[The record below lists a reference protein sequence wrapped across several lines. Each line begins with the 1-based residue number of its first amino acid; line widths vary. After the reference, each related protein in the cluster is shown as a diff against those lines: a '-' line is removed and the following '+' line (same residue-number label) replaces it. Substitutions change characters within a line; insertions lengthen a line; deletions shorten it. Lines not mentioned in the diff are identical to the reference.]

1 MKIQW
6 TTNSYGRS
14 GILAIAEGEDT
25 QPPVDTFYLDYIV
38 ESVDHDRLAVAAALV
53 FGAYAGDRL
62 SFENPISAGV
72 ARAIE
77 VFLGE
82 RMIRVEPVCYVE
94 NSSLH
99 GDSIIV
105 LDHSGAHATPVNKL
119 GRQRHIG
126 VSILPTESS
135 SGGLLTMDTLSVAS
149 NAWLH
154 ARLHPAGFAEDR
166 SSVAAGV
173 LLSAD
178 LSAAGI
184 ALCQSAG
191 VVGRS
196 VETEALQTLLES
208 SSLSLVVQASC
219 G

>member
-6 TTNSYGRS
+6 TANSFGRS
-14 GILAIAEGEDT
+14 GILAISESGDT
-25 QPPVDTFYLDYIV
+25 EPPVDTFYLDYIV
-38 ESVDHDRLAVAAALV
+38 ENIDQDRLAVAAALT
-53 FGAYAGDRL
+53 FGAYAGSRMI
-62 SFENPISAGV
+62 FENPVSAGV

-77 VFLGE
+77 VFLME
-82 RMIRVEPVCYVE
+82 HMIRVDPVNYAE

-105 LDHSGAHATPVNKL
+105 LDHSGAHAAPRNEL
-119 GRQRHIG
+119 GQQRRIG
-126 VSILPTESS
+126 VSILPTDRN
-135 SGGLLTMDTLSVAS
+135 SGGLLTMDSLSVAS

-154 ARLHPAGFAEDR
+154 SQLHPSGSAEDR

-184 ALCQSAG
+184 AMCESSG
-191 VVGRS
+191 SGS
-196 VETEALQTLLES
+196 VDAAALRALLES
-208 SSLSLVVQASC
+208 VGLSLVVQASC
-219 G
+219 A

>member
-6 TTNSYGRS
+6 SDNSFGRS
-14 GILAIAEGEDT
+14 GILAIPERGDT

-38 ESVDHDRLAVAAALV
+38 ENIDQDRLAVAAALV
-53 FGAYAGDRL
+53 FGTYAGDRL
-62 SFENPISAGV
+62 MFENPVSAGV

-82 RMIRVEPVCYVE
+82 RMVRVDPVGYVE
-94 NSSLH
+94 NNSLH
-99 GDSIIV
+99 GDTTIV
-105 LDHSGAHATPVNKL
+105 LDHVGAHTTPINQL
-119 GRQRHIG
+119 GRQRHLG
-126 VSILPTESS
+126 VSIVPTESS
-135 SGGLLTMDTLSVAS
+135 SGGLLTMDALSVAS

-154 ARLHPAGFAEDR
+154 ARLHTAGFAEDR
-166 SSVAAGV
+166 LYVAAGV

-184 ALCQSAG
+184 ALCDSAG
-191 VVGRS
+191 VVASS
-196 VETEALQTLLES
+196 VDTRALQALLES
-208 SSLSLVVQASC
+208 SSLSLVVQATC